1 MKAIILAAGQG
12 KRLLPETVDLPKSL
26 LDVGGRSMIAW
37 QIQEFVKCGIDEIV
51 VVTGFRAER
60 TEKTLNEIAKGYP
73 ETKIRVL
80 VNPEYETSDNLV
92 SCWAARA
99 EMNRDFVLVNGD
111 TLFQAPVLRKLLR
124 STAAPVTLA
133 SDDKEHYDED
143 DMKIRRVGSRL
154 MEIGKDLPLDTV
166 DGESIGLL
174 LFRGDG
180 PQLFARALEAAR
192 EGAGTVGRW
201 YLSVIGTMAKSDL
214 VRTCSIAGLE
224 WCEVDYPLDLVRA
237 RQMIRRWQKMGW
249 VTEIS
254 ATTA

>member
-12 KRLLPETVDLPKSL
+12 KRLLPETADLPKSL
-26 LDVGGRSMIAW
+26 LDVGGRTMIAW
-37 QIQEFVKCGIDEIV
+37 QIQEFVKCGIDDIV
-51 VVTGFRAER
+51 VVTGFRAEKA
-60 TEKTLNEIAKGYP
+60 EKTLDEIAKSYP
-73 ETKIRVL
+73 ETSIRVL

-99 EMNRDFVLVNGD
+99 EMDRDFVLVNGD

-124 STAAPVTLA
+124 SPDAPVTLA
-133 SDDKEHYDED
+133 NDDKEHYDED
-143 DMKIRRVGSRL
+143 DMKIIRDGARL
-154 MEIGKDLPLDTV
+154 LEIGKELPLDRV

-174 LFRGDG
+174 LFRGNG
-180 PQLFARALEAAR
+180 PQLFAEALETARKAASS
-192 EGAGTVGRW
+192 AGRW
-201 YLSVIGTMAKSDL
+201 YLSVIGTMAESDL